1 MSSKPVFL
9 VSDIHLGAVPS
20 ETEAA
25 FRRWLAHVET
35 SASQLVVNGDL
46 FDFWFEYGSVVP
58 AQHFR
63 VLAALADLTESGVP
77 VLLMGGN
84 HDWWG
89 GSFLRNAV
97 GIEFHREPVR
107 LRLAGRRVLL
117 AHGDGLGKGDLGYR
131 ALRLMLRGRA
141 TRWLFRWLHPDVGNW
156 IARRVSRTHL
166 QVSGASEASPNRGV
180 FLANWAE
187 SQLKADPELE
197 IVALGHA
204 HCPEIAEVVP
214 GRYYVNS
221 GDWVSHR
228 SYVKIPESGKPTLH
242 EWTG

>member
-9 VSDIHLGAVPS
+9 VSDIHLGAVPR

-25 FRRWLAHVET
+25 FRRWLAHVRE

-107 LRLAGRRVLL
+107 LRLVGRRVLL

-131 ALRLMLRGRA
+131 MLRLTLRGRA
-141 TRWLFRWLHPDVGNW
+141 TRWLFRWLHPDVGHW

-166 QVSGASEASPNRGV
+166 QVSGKSVASPTRGV
-180 FLANWAE
+180 FLAKWAE
-187 SQLKADPELE
+187 SRLNADPELE

-204 HCPEIAEVVP
+204 HCPEILEVLP

-221 GDWVSHR
+221 GDWVSRR
-228 SYVKIPESGKPTLH
+228 SYVKIPESGTPTLH
-242 EWTG
+242 EWRD